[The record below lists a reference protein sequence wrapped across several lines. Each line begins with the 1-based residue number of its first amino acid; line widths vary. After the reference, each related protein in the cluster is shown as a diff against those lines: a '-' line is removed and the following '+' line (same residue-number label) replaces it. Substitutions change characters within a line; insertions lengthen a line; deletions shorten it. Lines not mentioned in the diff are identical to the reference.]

1 MVIPDH
7 LDTDTH
13 EKAIK
18 SKMSKWE
25 IASDNRIL
33 ELRSNSTKTMK
44 RKKEMFFSNLT
55 VLNP

>member
-18 SKMSKWE
+18 SKMLKWE
-25 IASDNRIL
+25 TASDNRIL
-33 ELRSNSTKTMK
+33 ELKRNSAKTMK
-44 RKKEMFFSNLT
+44 RKCLFLI
-55 VLNP
+55 

>member
-1 MVIPDH
+1 MVVPDH

-13 EKAIK
+13 EKAIL
-18 SKMSKWE
+18 SKKWE
-25 IASDNRIL
+25 IAFDNRIL
-33 ELRSNSTKTMK
+33 KSRSAKTMK